1 VTDLESFQRAL
12 KAQDQ
17 AGPPGPAPDAP
28 DSSALNIG
36 EIMAQGRRLRRRR
49 RAAAAGGCL
58 CLAAAAFA
66 AVIGIS
72 HLSRPS
78 TSPALSP
85 ATRSASPRASQRQVS
100 PAPEG
105 RVVPTGIQTAAGEVV
120 IYGIRVHLRELPGTT
135 FGLMAALRDASGVL
149 TPEITTNET
158 TGSDTAAGF
167 HAVEAAMTVGT
178 PAAAM
183 PEFGYYAGP
192 AVKITALDGT
202 QHVRAH
208 LARWS
213 ANPRVVIFWFTPAAD
228 PGGGA
233 LHDLAAYNT
242 AGRHI
247 TSGHTANAGHSG
259 RG

>member
-1 VTDLESFQRAL
+1 MKFSQPATRVLGAVAGTAL
-12 KAQDQ
+12 L
-17 AGPPGPAPDAP
+17 G
-28 DSSALNIG
+28 
-36 EIMAQGRRLRRRR
+36 
-49 RAAAAGGCL
+49 AAAV
-58 CLAAAAFA
+58 
-66 AVIGIS
+66 AVIGGTAS
-72 HLSRPS
+72 HASHAPAATLAALSHTGAASARAPKRAQS
-78 TSPALSP
+78 AQALKRARSARASTRATSPA
-85 ATRSASPRASQRQVS
+85 T

-135 FGLMAALRDASGVL
+135 FGLMAAVQDASGVL

-158 TGSDTAAGF
+158 TGPDTAAGF
-167 HAVEAAMTVGT
+167 HAVEAAMTIGT

-213 ANPRVVIFWFTPAAD
+213 VNPRVVIFWFTPAAD
-228 PGGGA
+228 PGGAA

-242 AGRHI
+242 AGQQLP
-247 TSGHTANAGHSG
+247 AGNNSPG
-259 RG
+259 VG